1 MTFITRTFSEFTPS
15 ELELLKVTPPTAESR
30 ALANRVGQRMGEY
43 AYPGDMVRESV
54 TYEAG
59 QNGWPNEIAVIIQD
73 LAWKGLQRI

>member
-54 TYEAG
+54 TCASRSH
-59 QNGWPNEIAVIIQD
+59 
-73 LAWKGLQRI
+73 LGLIDNPPLS